1 MYNAKRVISHTQL
14 LSQLNALFAF
24 ALLKA
29 QAALFKV
36 STPFLCARLL
46 VFKKDGQDL
55 LLLSLSLQALR
66 KRLLLL
72 LSLEECLQ
80 ERLLLLLSL

>member
-36 STPFLCARLL
+36 STPFLVCQ
-46 VFKKDGQDL
+46 VTCFKKDG
-55 LLLSLSLQALR
+55 R
-66 KRLLLL
+66 N
-72 LSLEECLQ
+72 LEQVQKLELKG
-80 ERLLLLLSL
+80 LGLV